1 VNENNVTMQ
10 YATKEK
16 LAIDKAKK
24 CSLCGGKYKNRKD
37 DLGDYVVLLDC
48 DMIEDVCEKC
58 KLKLKNAFYSTIDKI
73 KKQRNKKED

>member
-1 VNENNVTMQ
+1 MANENNVTIQ
-10 YATKEK
+10 CATKEK
-16 LAIDKAKK
+16 VIIGKTTK

-58 KLKLKNAFYSTIDKI
+58 KLKLKNAFYGTIDKI
-73 KKQRNKKED
+73 IKERK